1 MVTNLNI
8 LKFNPKLIILSV
20 VFFCAQ
26 ISNAQIATK
35 AEIARALV
43 KNVSAQIGVDTI
55 DINNMTLSSESF
67 SRKSGIHHIYFDQ
80 NIHQITVHGA
90 ILNAHVS
97 GNDQLVHYG
106 TRFVP
111 NVGKSTKLV
120 TPVITSEKAVEFA
133 ALHFGYDLGGG
144 IIVKEYKGGPS
155 QEVIFEKST
164 LSLEDIPVKLVWQ
177 PLENGNIALAW
188 SVSIY
193 EVSAQNWWNVRVDAL
208 NGEILDQNNWVVS
221 CDFGPHES
229 DCSDTH
235 NDHSITNKRFRP
247 KTGMSM
253 FEHIKLQASAMTTLD
268 GSSYRVYPQP
278 VESPN
283 HVAPFPPADGRVL
296 VNEPADPN
304 ASPFGWHDTNGA
316 IGPEFTTTQGN
327 NVHAYTDIDANNMPD
342 AGSSPDGG
350 AGLDFS
356 FPLDLAQ
363 APSTYRPAAVTNLYY
378 WNNFIHDFAYEY
390 GFDEAAGNFQQ
401 NNYGNGGLGSD
412 YVQAEAQDGS
422 GTNNAN
428 FGTPNDGSRPRMQ
441 MYIGT
446 NPNPDVDGDL
456 DNGVIAHEY
465 AHGISNRFTGGPNNT
480 SCLGNT
486 EQMGEGWSDWYAL
499 MTTLNTGDMG
509 TDSRGIGTYLFGQP
523 ANGPGI
529 RPTPYSTNMA
539 INPATYDDIKTLAI
553 PHGVGYVWCGMIWDL
568 TWALVDAHGGAVGFE
583 EAMLLVNEGMRLQPC
598 SPGFV
603 DGRDAILSADMI
615 LYNGANR
622 CLIWE
627 VFARRGLGFS
637 ASQGSSNSRSDGTEA
652 FDLPPS
658 CFLDVTPEFVSIC
671 QPNSAVYTYEVGDGF
686 AGPVNL
692 SISGVP
698 VGANF
703 TFSTNPITGPGTGTL
718 TISNTSAALPGNY
731 TMTVTGTD
739 GVSPVNKSID
749 ILIQSAVPSTP
760 NLLLPTNM
768 STNVINP
775 NLTWSTIA
783 TSESYDVQI
792 ALDAGFTNI
801 VSTTTGI
808 VNTNFQTSGLS
819 VLTTYYWRVKGVNAC
834 GTGMYSLPFSFTTAN
849 IVCNTTASINV
860 PVTIPTTVA
869 TITSTINL
877 TGCGGTISD
886 INVKNLNITHSWVSD
901 LVIRL
906 TSPQGTT
913 VTLID
918 NPCNDENNILI
929 NFDDEALSAGYPC
942 PPIDNGNYIPFQS
955 LSAFDGENFVGTW
968 TLTVV
973 DEFNQD
979 GGSLN
984 SWSLEICGSEI
995 QTLTCYA
1002 DTDGDTFG
1010 NASSSMTFCG
1020 TCGTGFVLNSTDC
1033 NDQNIGINPT
1043 ATEICNGIDDNCNG
1057 QSDEGNVCMSAP
1069 CFSRLYAT
1077 SPFQDSLWT
1086 FDSLTFQVIQRVGPT
1101 LPGFTV
1107 TGMQGFTKNPVTGV
1121 FYAIVRVS
1129 GVTGRLLCTYDPITT
1144 QFTQIG
1150 NLGANFSS
1158 ITFTPTGKLFGVTGD
1173 GATPSE
1179 TLFEINPTTG
1189 ATTLLTALGNGA
1201 DGEVICY
1208 NPDDNMIYHWSGNT
1222 TVVFEKILPTPPYTV
1237 TSINSGV
1244 VSGETFGAVY
1254 VGNGTFLTS
1263 NISSSF
1269 RRVTTTGMWSAS
1281 FGNSPDDLRG
1291 MAFGSLQGDVVTCY
1305 YDFDGDTYGTPDST
1319 MVFCDVCGVGFVL
1332 NNTDC
1337 NDNNININPGATE
1350 LCNGID
1356 DNCDGIVDVSAIVNP
1371 VANQSVCNGLPSVA
1385 VMFSGT
1391 PQGVIFSWTNN
1402 TPSIGLAAMG
1412 TGNIAAFTAI
1422 NTSTTPVIATITVTP
1437 SITNGGITCTGN
1449 PITFTITVN
1458 PSPTVFTVSG
1468 GGTRCTTD
1476 GGLAITLSGSQTG
1489 VNYQLLLNGGNVGTP
1504 VAGTGAALNFPVQS
1518 TAGTYTVVATNA
1530 TTGCTSNMT
1539 GNAIILVITCGAT
1552 ITDPCVCLNNAT
1564 TPTNGQFSEMIT
1576 VNAPAGQTWTV
1587 SAVSGLFTTTSPAP
1601 PAAPIAITVGT
1612 VLTASG
1618 GTYTLNGRHIDALG
1632 YTLSVTNNRGT
1643 TLTIGN
1649 SCSYPSPIITSPP
1662 LAVCLGELLPLT
1674 GIPGDGNFISS
1685 GFTVNGVA
1693 ATIFNPTTTGTYTI
1707 VYTVNGGTP
1716 KAFGPNDPGCIQS
1729 ITQLVE
1735 VNPLPVITLQPVDI
1749 GVCDDGTANFT
1760 VAATVVAPSTVGY
1773 QWQRQINGVWTNIN
1787 GATGTTLTLNNL
1799 TDADNNSR
1807 FRVIVSSVNANGVSC
1822 SVISDVAWLYIHMS
1836 VSMACNGHINF
1847 SLDENCGAENFA
1859 NIFLSGPNSSFF
1871 YEVIF
1876 KLGNTIIPPSQVI
1889 NYLGRVLTYE
1899 VIDICDGNRCWGT
1912 VTFEDKLAPILE
1924 CGTCGGI
1931 LSGVIETTDT
1941 QGDFHGF
1948 GAAPGPQPGGNCGA
1962 SLFTPT
1968 DYVSFTIAPNTTGP
1982 YRFDLTGSQ
1991 PVTGANFNSQLGL
2004 ALYSAQPNPLNSCQN
2019 MLITDGQSLN
2029 PVTTTINNHF
2039 NSVVLVPGQTYW
2051 ISVQMPRHALGSP
2064 SVFPNAWTV
2073 NVTDIPTGAS
2083 ALASPDNCAIDCID
2097 KDGLL
2102 GLVAL
2107 NTTASI
2113 NNIVNI
2119 YGIPRP
2125 VIVSGY
2131 CGPNPPVWSVRLK
2144 SDNSTSCG
2152 GFLIL
2157 EWKVT
2162 ETSGMSGIVE
2172 CRVNIN
2178 AQTFDDVFLPEG
2190 VEDVVFLECKDG
2202 TSPEDIEA
2210 KYGVTFAWPYFIDK
2224 AGNPRK
2230 LENSCNFFAAHT
2242 DTEIDACALHCH
2254 GNKKVIRRWT
2264 ILDWCSGELSEAI
2277 QIIKAVDQ
2285 TPPTFITKDTTVS
2298 TRPWDC
2304 TGEFFLP
2311 LPWELHDN
2319 CDANPTYVVSG
2330 PEGVI
2335 VTKVGNRWRASNVE
2349 KGIHTFTYIASD
2361 CCGNKGTETVNVT
2374 VLDKTPPIAIA
2385 KQDIVISLVP
2395 GYEADGSLNGQA
2407 KMFPGSIDNGSF
2419 DNCSDVKLE
2428 IRRPD
2433 GAPACGNDG
2442 NITNPATGARHNN
2455 NVTFS
2460 NSPLPGFNNNINDTD
2475 GGAFVKFCC
2484 ADIPAGET

>member
-8 LKFNPKLIILSV
+8 LKFNPKLIVILV
-20 VFFCAQ
+20 VLFSSQ
-26 ISNAQIATK
+26 LLNAQIASK

-43 KNVSAQIGVDTI
+43 KNVSTQIGVDTI
-55 DINNMTLSSESF
+55 DINNMTLSSESY

-97 GNDQLVHYG
+97 GNNQLVHYG

-111 NVGKSTKLV
+111 NVGKSTKLI

-133 ALHFGYDLGGG
+133 ALHFGYDLDGG

-177 PLENGNIALAW
+177 PIENGNIALAW

-229 DCSDTH
+229 DCSDAH
-235 NDHSITNKRFRP
+235 SDQSITNKRFRP
-247 KTGMSM
+247 KSGMSM
-253 FEHIKLQASAMTTLD
+253 FEHIKLQASAMSTLD

-327 NVHAYTDIDANNMPD
+327 NVHAYTDIDANNTPD

-363 APSTYRPAAVTNLYY
+363 APSTYRPAAVTNLFY
-378 WNNFIHDFAYEY
+378 WNNFIHDFAYKY

-441 MYIGT
+441 MFIGT

-480 SCLGNT
+480 SCLGNQ

-529 RPTPYSTNMA
+529 RPTPYSTDMA

-652 FDLPPS
+652 FDLPPT
-658 CFLDVTPEFVSIC
+658 CFLEITPEIVSIC

-686 AGPVNL
+686 AGPVSL

-698 VGANF
+698 VGASF

-718 TISNTSAALPGNY
+718 TISNTAAAVPGSY

-739 GVSPVNKSID
+739 GISPVNKTID
-749 ILIQSAVPSTP
+749 ILIQSAIPSTP
-760 NLLLPTNM
+760 NLLLPANM
-768 STNVINP
+768 STNVVDP
-775 NLTWSTIA
+775 NLTWGAIPS
-783 TSESYDVQI
+783 SESYDIQL

-808 VNTNFQTSGLS
+808 INTNFQTSGLS
-819 VLTTYYWRVKGVNAC
+819 VLTTYYWRVRGVNAC
-834 GTGMYSLPFSFTTAN
+834 GTSMYSLPFSFTTAN
-849 IVCNTTASINV
+849 IVCNTTASTNV
-860 PVTIPTTVA
+860 PISIPTTIA
-869 TITSTINL
+869 TVTSTINL
-877 TGCGGTISD
+877 TGCGGIISD
-886 INVKNLNITHSWVSD
+886 INVKNLNITHTWVSD

-913 VTLID
+913 ITLMD
-918 NPCNDENNILI
+918 NPCSDDDNILI
-929 NFDDEALSAGYPC
+929 NFDDEALSGGYPC
-942 PPIDNGNYIPFQS
+942 PPTDNGNYIPLQL
-955 LSAFDGENFVGTW
+955 LSAFNGENFVGTW

-973 DEFNQD
+973 DEANLD
-979 GGSLN
+979 GGSIN
-984 SWSLEICGSEI
+984 SWSLEICGSDI
-995 QTLTCYA
+995 QTVTCYA

-1020 TCGTGFVLNSTDC
+1020 TCGTGFVLNNTDC

-1057 QSDEGNVCMSAP
+1057 QSDEGDVCMSAP

-1101 LPGFTV
+1101 LLGFTV
-1107 TGMQGFTKNPVTGV
+1107 TGIQGFTKNPVTGV

-1173 GATPSE
+1173 GATPPE

-1208 NPDDNMIYHWSGNT
+1208 NPDDNMIYHWSGNS
-1222 TVVFEKILPTPPYTV
+1222 TVVYEKILPTPPYTV

-1244 VSGETFGAVY
+1244 VNGETFGAVY

-1263 NISSSF
+1263 NISSNF
-1269 RRVTTTGMWSAS
+1269 RRVTTTGMWSPS
-1281 FGNSPDDLRG
+1281 FGSAPDDLRG

-1319 MVFCDVCGVGFVL
+1319 MVFCDVCGIGFVL

-1337 NDNNININPGATE
+1337 DDNNVNINPGATE

-1356 DNCDGIVDVSAIVNP
+1356 DNCDGIVDVSATVNP
-1371 VANQSVCNGLPSVA
+1371 VANQSVCNGLQTASVS
-1385 VMFSGT
+1385 FSGT
-1391 PQGVIFSWTNN
+1391 PQGVVFNWTNN
-1402 TPSIGLAAMG
+1402 TPTIGLAAMG

-1422 NTSTTPVIATITVTP
+1422 NTGTTPVVATITVTP

-1476 GGLAITLSGSQTG
+1476 GGIAITLSG
-1489 VNYQLLLNGGNVGTP
+1489 
-1504 VAGTGAALNFPVQS
+1504 
-1518 TAGTYTVVATNA
+1518 
-1530 TTGCTSNMT
+1530 
-1539 GNAIILVITCGAT
+1539 
-1552 ITDPCVCLNNAT
+1552 
-1564 TPTNGQFSEMIT
+1564 
-1576 VNAPAGQTWTV
+1576 
-1587 SAVSGLFTTTSPAP
+1587 
-1601 PAAPIAITVGT
+1601 
-1612 VLTASG
+1612 
-1618 GTYTLNGRHIDALG
+1618 
-1632 YTLSVTNNRGT
+1632 
-1643 TLTIGN
+1643 
-1649 SCSYPSPIITSPP
+1649 
-1662 LAVCLGELLPLT
+1662 
-1674 GIPGDGNFISS
+1674 
-1685 GFTVNGVA
+1685 
-1693 ATIFNPTTTGTYTI
+1693 
-1707 VYTVNGGTP
+1707 
-1716 KAFGPNDPGCIQS
+1716 
-1729 ITQLVE
+1729 
-1735 VNPLPVITLQPVDI
+1735 
-1749 GVCDDGTANFT
+1749 
-1760 VAATVVAPSTVGY
+1760 
-1773 QWQRQINGVWTNIN
+1773 
-1787 GATGTTLTLNNL
+1787 
-1799 TDADNNSR
+1799 
-1807 FRVIVSSVNANGVSC
+1807 
-1822 SVISDVAWLYIHMS
+1822 
-1836 VSMACNGHINF
+1836 
-1847 SLDENCGAENFA
+1847 
-1859 NIFLSGPNSSFF
+1859 
-1871 YEVIF
+1871 
-1876 KLGNTIIPPSQVI
+1876 
-1889 NYLGRVLTYE
+1889 
-1899 VIDICDGNRCWGT
+1899 
-1912 VTFEDKLAPILE
+1912 
-1924 CGTCGGI
+1924 
-1931 LSGVIETTDT
+1931 
-1941 QGDFHGF
+1941 
-1948 GAAPGPQPGGNCGA
+1948 
-1962 SLFTPT
+1962 
-1968 DYVSFTIAPNTTGP
+1968 
-1982 YRFDLTGSQ
+1982 
-1991 PVTGANFNSQLGL
+1991 
-2004 ALYSAQPNPLNSCQN
+2004 
-2019 MLITDGQSLN
+2019 
-2029 PVTTTINNHF
+2029 
-2039 NSVVLVPGQTYW
+2039 
-2051 ISVQMPRHALGSP
+2051 
-2064 SVFPNAWTV
+2064 
-2073 NVTDIPTGAS
+2073 
-2083 ALASPDNCAIDCID
+2083 
-2097 KDGLL
+2097 
-2102 GLVAL
+2102 
-2107 NTTASI
+2107 
-2113 NNIVNI
+2113 
-2119 YGIPRP
+2119 
-2125 VIVSGY
+2125 
-2131 CGPNPPVWSVRLK
+2131 
-2144 SDNSTSCG
+2144 
-2152 GFLIL
+2152 
-2157 EWKVT
+2157 
-2162 ETSGMSGIVE
+2162 
-2172 CRVNIN
+2172 
-2178 AQTFDDVFLPEG
+2178 
-2190 VEDVVFLECKDG
+2190 
-2202 TSPEDIEA
+2202 
-2210 KYGVTFAWPYFIDK
+2210 
-2224 AGNPRK
+2224 
-2230 LENSCNFFAAHT
+2230 
-2242 DTEIDACALHCH
+2242 
-2254 GNKKVIRRWT
+2254 
-2264 ILDWCSGELSEAI
+2264 
-2277 QIIKAVDQ
+2277 
-2285 TPPTFITKDTTVS
+2285 
-2298 TRPWDC
+2298 
-2304 TGEFFLP
+2304 
-2311 LPWELHDN
+2311 
-2319 CDANPTYVVSG
+2319 
-2330 PEGVI
+2330 
-2335 VTKVGNRWRASNVE
+2335 
-2349 KGIHTFTYIASD
+2349 
-2361 CCGNKGTETVNVT
+2361 
-2374 VLDKTPPIAIA
+2374 
-2385 KQDIVISLVP
+2385 
-2395 GYEADGSLNGQA
+2395 
-2407 KMFPGSIDNGSF
+2407 
-2419 DNCSDVKLE
+2419 
-2428 IRRPD
+2428 
-2433 GAPACGNDG
+2433 
-2442 NITNPATGARHNN
+2442 
-2455 NVTFS
+2455 
-2460 NSPLPGFNNNINDTD
+2460 
-2475 GGAFVKFCC
+2475 
-2484 ADIPAGET
+2484 